1 MQGFGERKDPR
12 PPFGKGDPSPDTY
25 HIRTCF
31 EFNVAKRKGATMGPR
46 LEGSKKSGKYMPGP
60 GTYNATWNS
69 HSFGNIPI
77 AIKSRQGFFYDDDLR
92 KKKATVS
99 MWRYKPNYNLVE
111 RRRFNAITFGI
122 GDRPV
127 FYSQNKN
134 PGPGTYKIPGNFDR
148 GYKGKLALN

>member
-1 MQGFGERKDPR
+1 MGNKFD
-12 PPFGKGDPSPDTY
+12 FGKNT
-25 HIRTCF
+25 
-31 EFNVAKRKGATMGPR
+31 
-46 LEGSKKSGKYMPGP
+46 GKYSPGP
-60 GTYNATWNS
+60 GTYNSDYNS
-69 HSFGNIPI
+69 YTYGNIPI
-77 AIKSRQGFFYDDDLR
+77 LVKSRQGFFYDDDLR

-99 MWRYKPNYNLVE
+99 MWRYKPIYDLVE